1 MILKR
6 RYSYFMYALL
16 MALQVSNQAWAQKS
30 VKPESIKQG
39 IRVISRAYKDSVKLR
54 WAPTDPILWQ
64 QSRKYGYRVEKFL
77 VYKAGKILD
86 KPQKLPLP
94 KSTFRPWP
102 LARWQP
108 WLEKDPQVTIA
119 YQAIFGEKMPIT
131 TSNPMIKIAQQE
143 QEQKLRFAFALMA
156 ADYSALVAKA
166 SGLSLTDRA
175 VKKGEKYLY
184 RVMLN
189 IPPQVAKA
197 DTGLVY
203 TGVDDYQPLPSPLEL
218 EGKFGD
224 KNVLLVWNQLYYQ
237 QIYSAYFVE
246 RSEDGKNYQFTSK
259 LPIAPVERDTLG
271 GVPTRL
277 MSRIDSLPQ
286 NNKTY
291 YFRVRG
297 ITPFAEIGPPSDSV
311 VVGQGKPQKNW
322 QIALQKPTINGQK
335 VQLQWQFRGNPGIKV
350 KGFKVE
356 KAPKAQGKYEAI
368 HPGLL
373 PKNQQSYV
381 DAVAEGVQ
389 YYRVKVLDEQGEE
402 TLSFPHLVQLPDSI
416 PPDEPILLKGEID
429 TLGKVTIRWSPPR
442 QAKDV
447 KGYHIFRSE
456 GINDEYSRLNVT
468 LAKDTV
474 FEDRITLRTLNPH
487 IHYRIQAIDHY
498 FNPSPQSKILRL
510 KRPDK
515 VPPLTPVLVKATAT
529 DSAVLVTWVP
539 SVSRDVAHHLIYR
552 TEQGKD
558 AWQLQAHFTR
568 LDTSALSKQQDT
580 LLNQIQYLYAD
591 ATAQPGRR
599 YQYTLIAVDSSRL
612 ESPPARPM
620 SGQRL
625 TKVLLPTVQ
634 NLKIEKNTRP
644 KQITLTWEYDQSQ
657 ATRFRVYRATG
668 DERLRMYKT
677 IQAKKGS
684 QTIQFNDGEI
694 SKGKWY
700 QYRVKPIPGKDKQAK
715 FSKTVSIKF

>member
-1 MILKR
+1 MKYL
-6 RYSYFMYALL
+6 YFVYALL
-16 MALQVSNQAWAQKS
+16 LALQTTHQAWAQKNVRQAVRPE
-30 VKPESIKQG
+30 VK
-39 IRVISRAYKDSVKLR
+39 VIGRAYKDSIKLR
-54 WAPTDPILWQ
+54 WAPAHPILWQ

-77 VYKAGKILD
+77 VYRDGKILD
-86 KPQKLPLP
+86 KPQQLPLA
-94 KSTFRPWP
+94 KNTFRPWP
-102 LARWQP
+102 VARWQP
-108 WLEKDPQVTIA
+108 WLEKDAQMTIA
-119 YQAIFGEKMPIT
+119 YQAMFGEKMAIT
-131 TSNPMIKIAQQE
+131 TSNPMMKIAQQE

-156 ADYSALVAKA
+156 ADYSALVARA
-166 SGLSLTDRA
+166 SGLTLTDRK

-184 RVMLN
+184 RVILN

-197 DTGLVY
+197 DTGLAY
-203 TGVDDYQPLPSPLEL
+203 IGVDDYQPLPKPLEF

-259 LPIAPVERDTLG
+259 LPIAPIERDSVG

-297 ITPFAEIGPPSDSV
+297 ITPFAELGPPSDSV

-322 QIALQKPTINGQK
+322 QIALQKPTIDQQK
-335 VQLQWQFRGNPGIKV
+335 VKLQWEFRGNMGTKI

-356 KAPKAQGKYEAI
+356 KAPRAQGKYEAI
-368 HPGLL
+368 HSGML
-373 PKNQQSYV
+373 PENQRTYV
-381 DAVAEGVQ
+381 DTVAEGAQ

-416 PPDEPILLKGEID
+416 PPDEPVLLRGEID
-429 TLGKVTIRWSPPR
+429 SLGRVTIRWSPPR

-447 KGYHIFRSE
+447 QGYHIFRSE

-468 LAKDTV
+468 LVKDTL
-474 FEDRITLRTLNPH
+474 FEDQINLRTLNPH
-487 IHYRIQAIDHY
+487 IHYRVQAIDHY
-498 FNPSPQSKILRL
+498 FNPSKQSAILRL

-515 VPPLTPVLVKATAT
+515 VAPLPPILVKATST
-529 DSAVLVTWVP
+529 DSTVLLTWVP
-539 SVSRDVAHHLIYR
+539 SVSRDVGHHLIYR
-552 TEQGKD
+552 TPQGEN

-568 LDTSALSKQQDT
+568 LDTSVLATKQDT
-580 LLNQIQYLYAD
+580 LLNQVQYVYAD
-591 ATAQPGRR
+591 ATAETGKQ

-612 ESPPARPM
+612 ESPPARPVT
-620 SGQRL
+620 G
-625 TKVLLPTVQ
+625 KVLNQNQLPMVQ

-644 KQITLTWEYDQSQ
+644 RQVTLTWEYAPSQ
-657 ATRFRVYRATG
+657 TTQFRVYRAMG
-668 DERLRMYKT
+668 DERLRMY
-677 IQAKKGS
+677 
-684 QTIQFNDGEI
+684 QTIQVKSGSQVIKFNDPQVSPGN
-694 SKGKWY
+694 WY
-700 QYRVKPIPGKDKQAK
+700 QYRVKPMASEGKQAK
-715 FSKTVSIKF
+715 FSKTVSIQF